1 MAIRKILISQRT
13 PLNEAPYASLKEKY
27 GVDITFR
34 RFFLI
39 EPLTS
44 REFRAQ
50 RINIL
55 DYTAIVF
62 SSRHAIDAFYG
73 LCEELRVKVP
83 ETMKYFCTT
92 EAVAMYL
99 QKHIVFRKRKI
110 FFGDGTSESILNQIG
125 TKHKGERF
133 LVTQSDSAGS
143 TSLSKLFDAHG
154 IDYKAAVFV
163 KSVPQDLKDM
173 DLKEYDMIVFYN
185 PYEVKALLEN
195 FPGFEQGDIKFV
207 SFGKSIVKAMED
219 AGLSIAVKAPTPEA
233 PSVARAI
240 ELYLQ
245 EQQ

>member
-13 PLNEAPYASLKEKY
+13 PLNEAPYDSLKEKY

-125 TKHKGERF
+125 TKHKGEKF

-143 TSLSKLFDAHG
+143 TSLTKLFDAHG

-185 PYEVKALLEN
+185 PYDVKSLLEN
-195 FPGFEQGDIKFV
+195 FPGFEQGGIKFV